1 VLRLVKTLPTLLL
14 AATFAALGCHAQV
27 PQPGTPLAPD
37 VARRVEVLLR
47 QKATLPPGSTIQVG
61 PRTKSEFA
69 GYDSIAVTFTSIEG
83 SVSHPINFLI
93 STDNKQVIQM
103 TKFDISANPRELVS
117 GEGRPA
123 RGGPPSAPVLIVG
136 FDDMECP
143 YCARLNADIF
153 PAITDRYKDQVRIV
167 YRDYPIEQHPWA
179 MRAAVDINCLAQQS
193 PVGYWNVV
201 DYIHAHAGDIGSAP
215 PAKDVKPGD
224 APAPEKTL
232 DRANNQLDNLV
243 REQASFQ
250 KADSAKLNACI
261 NKQDTAGIEVS
272 KKLGESLGVDSTP
285 TLFINGDKF
294 DGALPVDFFFKM
306 IDQALIAEGKTPPPP
321 YVEPRA
327 PAAAAATPAP
337 KAAPQPP
344 APKK

>member
-1 VLRLVKTLPTLLL
+1 MLRLVKTLPTLLL

-27 PQPGTPLAPD
+27 PAPGTPLPPEI
-37 VARRVEVLLR
+37 ARRVEVLLR
-47 QKATLPPGSTIQVG
+47 QKASLPPGATIQVS
-61 PRTKSEFA
+61 PRTKSDFA
-69 GYDSIAVTFTSIEG
+69 GYDSISVTFTSIEG

-93 STDNKQVIQM
+93 STDNKQVVQM
-103 TKFDISANPRELVS
+103 TKFDISANPRDLVS

-193 PVGYWNVV
+193 PGGYWNAV
-201 DYIHAHAGDIGSAP
+201 DYIHAHAGDIGTAP
-215 PAKDVKPGD
+215 PARNAKPGD
-224 APAPEKTL
+224 TAPDKTL
-232 DRANNQLDNLV
+232 DIANSQLDNLV
-243 REQASFQ
+243 REQAAFQ
-250 KADSAKLNACI
+250 KADANKLNACI
-261 NKQDTAGIEVS
+261 NKQDTAGIEES
-272 KKLGESLGVDSTP
+272 KKLGLALGVDSTP
-285 TLFINGDKF
+285 TLFINGAKF
-294 DGALPVDFFFKM
+294 DGALPIDFFFKM

-321 YVEPRA
+321 YVDPKA
-327 PAAAAATPAP
+327 PPAPATPAP
-337 KAAPQPP
+337 KAPAPP
-344 APKK
+344 ASK